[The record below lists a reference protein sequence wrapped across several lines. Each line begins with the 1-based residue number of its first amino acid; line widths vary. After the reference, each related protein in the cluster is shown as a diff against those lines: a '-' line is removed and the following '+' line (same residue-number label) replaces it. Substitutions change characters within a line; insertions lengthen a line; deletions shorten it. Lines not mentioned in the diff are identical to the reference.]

1 MRALLVLLEFAWCG
15 GLARSSRPSSLKV
28 EEAAAAAFLVEVV
41 VIDEAYNGLVKRVL
55 KYGCVVLLLLEV
67 VDVVGG

>member
-1 MRALLVLLEFAWCG
+1 MRALLVLPEFAWCG

-41 VIDEAYNGLVKRVL
+41 VIDEAY
-55 KYGCVVLLLLEV
+55 
-67 VDVVGG
+67 DGGGAGFEARMCSSTSP

>member
-15 GLARSSRPSSLKV
+15 GLARSSRPSTSLKV

-41 VIDEAYNGLVKRVL
+41 VIDEAY
-55 KYGCVVLLLLEV
+55 
-67 VDVVGG
+67 DGGGAGFEAWMCSSTSP